1 MATDSGN
8 QQYSYGVN
16 DALAV
21 KVWAKKLFVES
32 LKSTILDK
40 FIGTDNNSAIQVKDD
55 LSKGS
60 GDKITYG
67 LRMQL
72 GGDGTIGDSTLEG
85 NEEALTTFTDKIY
98 IDQLR
103 HAVKVVGNM
112 SQQRVNFDIRAEAQS
127 GLVDWWA
134 DRMDSGYINQ
144 LASNGYA
151 GGRTDLS
158 VANAAITGLN
168 SIDPIYVPAGQ
179 SLGAAA
185 AVVTPSIETRGVL
198 PTSVGSAAV
207 DWSGVQAT
215 TWEKW
220 ESALACTHGT
230 GGATG
235 AIGKGY
241 FKLSMLDAAVVK
253 ARTMKTPIR
262 PIKLNGMEC
271 YVAILH
277 PYQVLDL
284 RRNVSN
290 GQWMDIQKSAMMG
303 GQITNNPI
311 FTGSVGMYNGVIIHE
326 DARIPRIAADS
337 KTSLGTSSGVS
348 GTTDANAVSG
358 STLANY
364 DNITRGVFMGAQ
376 SGCIAFGRSYGL
388 SGSNVKFKW
397 TEVLNDYEN
406 QLGVSAALVYGCKKS
421 VFDSKDFGTLAL
433 SSISTGDPSTIG

>member
-134 DRMDSGYINQ
+134 DRMDSSYINQ
-144 LASNGYA
+144 LCSNGYA
-151 GGRTDLS
+151 GGRTDLN

-168 SIDPIYVPAGQ
+168 SIDPIYTPTAT
-179 SLGAAA
+179 LGANDT
-185 AVVTPSIETRGVL
+185 VVTPSIETRGVL
-198 PTSVGSAAV
+198 PVAIGSTAGNWNGTANGVTS
-207 DWSGVQAT
+207 
-215 TWEKW
+215 WEKW
-220 ESALACTHGT
+220 ESALAASHGNGVT
-230 GGATG
+230 ANKD
-235 AIGKGY
+235 KGY

-326 DARIPRIAADS
+326 DARIPRIGADS
-337 KTSLGTSSGVS
+337 KTSLGAEIALPAAPTAAEAVA
-348 GTTDANAVSG
+348 GT
-358 STLANY
+358 TLANY
-364 DNITRGVFMGAQ
+364 GNITRGVFLGAQ
-376 SGCIAFGRSYGL
+376 SGCIAFGRSL
-388 SGSNVKFKW
+388 W
-397 TEVLNDYEN
+397 PER
-406 QLGVSAALVYGCKKS
+406 QQC
-421 VFDSKDFGTLAL
+421 
-433 SSISTGDPSTIG
+433 

>member
-1 MATDSGN
+1 MATNSGN
-8 QQYSYGVN
+8 SQYSYGVN
-16 DALAV
+16 DTLAV
-21 KVWAKKLFVES
+21 KVWAKKLFVEA

-60 GDKITYG
+60 GDKMTYG

-72 GGDGTIGDSTLEG
+72 SGDGTIGDSTLEG
-85 NEEALTTFTDKIY
+85 NEEALTTFSDQIY

-134 DRMDSGYINQ
+134 DRLDVGYINQ
-144 LASNGYA
+144 LSGNNNAED
-151 GGRTDLS
+151 RTDLS
-158 VANAAITGLN
+158 VSTSAITGLN
-168 SIDPIYVPAGQ
+168 PITGPYTVEASTVNIGITGIQVPG
-179 SLGAAA
+179 L
-185 AVVTPSIETRGVL
+185 ETRGIV
-198 PTSVGSAAV
+198 PVAIATAPNAAG
-207 DWSGVQAT
+207 DS
-215 TWEKW
+215 TWKKW
-220 ESALACTHGT
+220 ESQLVVEK
-230 GGATG
+230 ATSLG
-235 AIGKGY
+235 NDGY
-241 FKLSMLDAAVVK
+241 FRLSMLDAAVVK
-253 ARTMKTPIR
+253 ARTLATPIR

-284 RRNVSN
+284 RRNTNN

-311 FTGSVGMYNGVIIHE
+311 FTGAVGMYNGVIIHE
-326 DARIPRIAADS
+326 DARIPRAGSGS
-337 KTSLGTSSGVS
+337 KTDLGS
-348 GTTDANAVSG
+348 AV
-358 STLANY
+358 TYL
-364 DNITRGVFMGAQ
+364 DICRGLFFGAQ
-376 SGCIAFGRSYGL
+376 AGCVAFGRSYGL

-406 QLGVSAALVYGCKKS
+406 QLGVSAALVYGCKKT
-421 VFDSKDFGTLAL
+421 VFDGKDFSTLAL
-433 SSISTGDPSTIG
+433 SSVSTGEATTIG

>member
-40 FIGTDNNSAIQVKDD
+40 FIGTDNNAAIQVKDD

-60 GDKITYG
+60 GDKLTYG

-144 LASNGYA
+144 LTSNGYA
-151 GGRTDLS
+151 QGRTDLT

-168 SIDPIYVPAGQ
+168 SIDPVYVPAA
-179 SLGAAA
+179 SLGAAN
-185 AVVTPSIETRGVL
+185 VLVTPGIETRGVL
-198 PTSVGSAAV
+198 PTSVGSAV
-207 DWSGVQAT
+207 SFIGTGNTVT
-215 TWEKW
+215 SWEKW
-220 ESALACTHGT
+220 ESALACSNHNGL
-230 GGATG
+230 ASNKD
-235 AIGKGY
+235 KGY

-277 PYQVLDL
+277 PYQILDL

-326 DARIPRIAADS
+326 DARIPRIGADN
-337 KTSLGTSSGVS
+337 KTSLGTEIEMPTAPTAAQAVA
-348 GTTDANAVSG
+348 GT
-358 STLANY
+358 TLANY
-364 DNITRGVFMGAQ
+364 GDITRGLFMGAQ

-433 SSISTGDPSTIG
+433 SSISTGDPTLIT